1 MVKIMSET
9 IGSILNGHPVIKTR
23 MPDNKGD
30 EVLLNRNNKQQLY
43 MYIQNF
49 LIFNIELLNLSNHLH
64 ITKSVILCLQHIHS
78 ALFA

>member
-1 MVKIMSET
+1 MMRMVKIMSET

-43 MYIQNF
+43 VYSEF
-49 LIFNIELLNLSNHLH
+49 LNL
-64 ITKSVILCLQHIHS
+64 
-78 ALFA
+78 